1 MTALDTLIQEA
12 KHLPIDQKSSL
23 IKYLSHAL
31 IEEQILDLQKR
42 RGMEQIRTALRRGYS
57 F

>member
-12 KHLPIDQKSSL
+12 KHLPLDQKSSL